1 MAKKS
6 VALAIFLLMPFAALG
21 QKRPLSLDEAIAQGL
36 EASRFLHAS
45 RMRVESQAARS
56 REIKAGRLPAVRLG
70 GGYARLSEVPPFEV
84 NLPILPNPIVVTQNY
99 FNNFSLRLGVEQPLF
114 TGFRLQA
121 GAESARMLEKSAGFD
136 LEKDRAEFIYA
147 VKTSYWGL
155 KRAREM
161 ERVVAENI
169 RQIGEH
175 LKDVKAFFEQGLLT
189 KNDVLRVEL
198 ELSNAE
204 LKRIEA
210 RDAGEVALTSLNS
223 LIGLPLETDIDP
235 TTGAESQASRLAA
248 ETGPDD
254 GATAEADVAGRPDLR
269 SADFRIKAAE
279 FSLKVARAG
288 YYPQVYLIGNYYYL
302 RPNPRIMP
310 ALDRFKGTWD
320 VTFSVSFDLWNWG
333 KTKSLEEQSKAQLA
347 LAQDARELLEDQA
360 VLELTQ
366 SRLSLARAKEKVRVA
381 GLAVFQ
387 AGENLRVTREKFKQG
402 VALNTEVLDAEMALL
417 QTDLNRTQAEIDLV
431 LAQAKLEK
439 ALGL

>member
-210 RDAGEVALTSLNS
+210 RDAGEVALT
-223 LIGLPLETDIDP
+223 
-235 TTGAESQASRLAA
+235 
-248 ETGPDD
+248 
-254 GATAEADVAGRPDLR
+254 
-269 SADFRIKAAE
+269 
-279 FSLKVARAG
+279 
-288 YYPQVYLIGNYYYL
+288 
-302 RPNPRIMP
+302 
-310 ALDRFKGTWD
+310 
-320 VTFSVSFDLWNWG
+320 
-333 KTKSLEEQSKAQLA
+333 
-347 LAQDARELLEDQA
+347 
-360 VLELTQ
+360 
-366 SRLSLARAKEKVRVA
+366 
-381 GLAVFQ
+381 
-387 AGENLRVTREKFKQG
+387 
-402 VALNTEVLDAEMALL
+402 
-417 QTDLNRTQAEIDLV
+417 
-431 LAQAKLEK
+431 
-439 ALGL
+439 